1 MRSFRV
7 KSVVW
12 NRSLGIVRLAIDG
25 WDLSLVVFRV
35 GSVAWKFARDLSFG
49 SFRLGSFG

>member
-1 MRSFRV
+1 MRIFRV
-7 KSVVW
+7 KSVAW
-12 NRSLGIVRLAIDG
+12 DRSFGIVRLVIDG

-35 GSVAWKFARDLSFG
+35 GSVAWEFARDLSFG